1 MLKRM
6 AVLSDIHGNMM
17 ALEAVVVDIKKRQ
30 VDGILNLGDHLSGP
44 LWPRETI
51 QYLMQQDWIQIAGN
65 HDRRLAFQNPQ
76 DHGPS
81 DRYAC
86 QFLSERERDWLGTL
100 PATLRLENEHLLFH
114 GTPTSDTT
122 YLLETIEQRPHPPGS
137 ARRNQVALGRNKLAC
152 HALRPFAPTQ
162 SDFNAW

>member
-51 QYLMQQDWIQIAGN
+51 
-65 HDRRLAFQNPQ
+65 
-76 DHGPS
+76 
-81 DRYAC
+81 DRY
-86 QFLSERERDWLGTL
+86 
-100 PATLRLENEHLLFH
+100 
-114 GTPTSDTT
+114 
-122 YLLETIEQRPHPPGS
+122 
-137 ARRNQVALGRNKLAC
+137 
-152 HALRPFAPTQ
+152 
-162 SDFNAW
+162 